1 MAKAKKRATAPKA
14 PAFPVARRTR
24 SWSPTLYLNPG
35 GETPGFTYGVL
46 RKQLRQRELG
56 ITASE
61 FVRRK
66 LYPVDLPPEG
76 CWTGR
81 PTCLRHDVLLPS
93 GAVDGFMDIQMLAAA
108 YDSYLPGFRKG
119 LACVLKVAQPMN
131 EPIQAS
137 YERIRF
143 AARNAFAI
151 RRNLPSLVIAHA
163 PFLAGSDR
171 GPHCHVVAF
180 GAELGLLGFTSPNDE
195 VTSDAG
201 HLALYR
207 EFREA
212 GAVA

>member
-1 MAKAKKRATAPKA
+1 MAKTKKGAVAPNASTSPEA
-14 PAFPVARRTR
+14 PRTR

-46 RKQLRQRELG
+46 RRQLRERELG
-56 ITASE
+56 ITALE

-66 LYPVDLPPEG
+66 LYPVELPPEG
-76 CWTGR
+76 RWTGR
-81 PTCLRHDVLLPS
+81 PTCLRHDVLLPPR
-93 GAVDGFMDIQMLAAA
+93 AVDGFMDIQTLLEA
-108 YDSYLPGFRKG
+108 YERYLPGWRKG
-119 LACVLKVAQPMN
+119 LACVLKVPQPMN

-163 PFLAGSDR
+163 PFLAGSGR
-171 GPHCHVVAF
+171 GPHCHVVAL
-180 GAELGLLGFTSPNDE
+180 GAAAGLLGFTSLNDE

-207 EFREA
+207 EFQEA

>member
-1 MAKAKKRATAPKA
+1 MAKAKKRAAGPKA
-14 PAFPVARRTR
+14 PAFPEAPRTR

-81 PTCLRHDVLLPS
+81 PTCLRYDVLLPP
-93 GAVDGFMDIQMLAAA
+93 GAVDGFMDIQMLVSA
-108 YDSYLPGFRKG
+108 YDRFLPSWRKG
-119 LACVLKVAQPMN
+119 LACVLKVPQPMN

-171 GPHCHVVAF
+171 GPHCHVVAL
-180 GAELGLLGFTSPNDE
+180 GAAAGLLGFTSLNDE

-207 EFREA
+207 EFQEA